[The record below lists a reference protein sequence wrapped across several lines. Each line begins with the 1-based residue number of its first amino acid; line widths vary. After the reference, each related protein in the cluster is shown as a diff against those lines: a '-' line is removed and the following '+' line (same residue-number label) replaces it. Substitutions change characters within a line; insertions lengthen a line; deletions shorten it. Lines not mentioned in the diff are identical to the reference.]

1 MNFSNVLVWNTGMPK
16 IILFVLEIHLCK
28 YLRILTILPKQFKT
42 TFKLFVLE
50 FAFTFACLAFGRQ
63 ALTLL
68 NR

>member
-1 MNFSNVLVWNTGMPK
+1 MFLIEIAFSAVCL
-16 IILFVLEIHLCK
+16 II
-28 YLRILTILPKQFKT
+28 RRQTLTL
-42 TFKLFVLE
+42 FKLFVLE

>member
-1 MNFSNVLVWNTGMPK
+1 MFYAYYGVSAKHRNTFLQK
-16 IILFVLEIHLCK
+16 NEFLEIPFN
-28 YLRILTILPKQFKT
+28 LRNY
-42 TFKLFVLE
+42 FKLFVLE

>member
-1 MNFSNVLVWNTGMPK
+1 LDFTWRDLLLELCVLLNR
-16 IILFVLEIHLCK
+16 LFEEAHWAADNEK
-28 YLRILTILPKQFKT
+28 R

>member
-1 MNFSNVLVWNTGMPK
+1 MLEVALWFSVCYGLS
-16 IILFVLEIHLCK
+16 IFLFGL
-28 YLRILTILPKQFKT
+28 Y
-42 TFKLFVLE
+42 FKLFVLE